1 MSERQTFSTRFAT
14 VLTMVGVAVGLGNVW
29 RFPYMMG
36 EYGGSAFLIVYLV
49 FAGLIALPALTAEWT
64 LGRETRKGPIGALA
78 SIWGTRWGKVIG
90 GTLVFTMVVS
100 TSYYIVVIG
109 NIAFAASFSV
119 LEGFS
124 DETLDDFGILFSD
137 GWLQYAFAIGVL
149 VAGMYVLH
157 RGINKGIEAVSR
169 MFVPAFTLVIFYLV
183 INALFLPGAIEKFA
197 EFLKPDFSVLEAEHI
212 FAALGQAFFS
222 LGLAGTIM
230 VIYGSYMKAEENI
243 PRMAAFTALGDVGAA
258 FLASLFIV
266 PTILVFG
273 LDLSQGPTLVFSTLP
288 NLFSIM
294 PGGRILG
301 SAFLLVLALIAFLSA
316 IGALEA
322 IVGSISEVLDIKSSR
337 TKVIFVFLVIEA
349 LVMMPSAL
357 DPGIVGTLDL
367 IFGSGM
373 QVLGS
378 LIAIVTVTWGL
389 GIVKTKLQ
397 LFAEDTAGW
406 HNLYFLSLKWVV
418 PGVMLAVLVGYIISN
433 LQDAA

>member
-1 MSERQTFSTRFAT
+1 MSERQTFSSRFTT

-36 EYGGSAFLIVYLV
+36 EYGGSAFLVVYLV
-49 FAGLIALPALTAEWT
+49 FVALVALPALTAEWT
-64 LGRETRKGPIGALA
+64 LGRETRQGPIGALA
-78 SIWGTRWGKVIG
+78 TIWGTRWGKVIG
-90 GTLVFTMVVS
+90 GTLVFTMIVS

-109 NIAFAASFSV
+109 NIAFAASFSI

-124 DETLDDFGILFSD
+124 DDTLDDFNILFGD
-137 GWLQYAFAIGVL
+137 GWLQYAFAMFVL
-149 VAGMYVLH
+149 SAGMYVLH
-157 RGINKGIEAVSR
+157 RGINRGIEAVSR

-183 INALFLPGAIEKFA
+183 INALFLPGAIERFA
-197 EFLKPDFSVLEAEHI
+197 EFLKPDFSVLRAEHV

-230 VIYGSYMKAEENI
+230 VIYGSYMKSDQNI
-243 PRMAAFTALGDVGAA
+243 PRLAAFTALGDVGAA

-288 NLFSIM
+288 NLFGIM
-294 PGGRILG
+294 PGGRLLG
-301 SAFLLVLALIAFLSA
+301 SAFLMVLALIAFLSA

-322 IVGSISEVLDIKSSR
+322 IVGSISEILNIRSSR
-337 TKVIFVFLVIEA
+337 TKVIFVFLFIEA
-349 LVMMPSAL
+349 LVMLSSAL
-357 DPGIVGTLDL
+357 YPGIVGTLDL

-378 LIAIVTVTWGL
+378 LIAILTVAWGL
-389 GIVKTKLQ
+389 GRARAKYQ
-397 LFAEDTAGW
+397 LFADETAGW
-406 HNLYFLSLKWVV
+406 HDLYFLSLKWVV
-418 PGVMLAVLVGYIISN
+418 PGVMLVVLIGYIVSN
-433 LQDAA
+433 L

>member
-1 MSERQTFSTRFAT
+1 MADRQTFSTRFTT

-36 EYGGSAFLIVYLV
+36 EYGGSAFLIVYLL
-49 FAGLIALPALTAEWT
+49 FTGLVALPALTAEWT

-78 SIWGTRWGKVIG
+78 TVWGSRRGRVIG
-90 GTLVFTMVVS
+90 GVLVFTMVVS
-100 TSYYIVVIG
+100 TSYYLVVIG
-109 NIAFAASFSV
+109 NIAFAASFSIV
-119 LEGFS
+119 EGFS
-124 DETLDDFGILFSD
+124 DDTLDDFQLLFSD
-137 GWLQYAFAIGVL
+137 GWLQYGFAIGVL
-149 VAGMYVLH
+149 AAGMYVLH

-169 MFVPAFTLVIFYLV
+169 MFVPAFTLVILYLV
-183 INALFLPGAIEKFA
+183 INALFLPGAIGKFA
-197 EFLKPDFSVLEAEHI
+197 GFLKPDFSVLEAEHI

-230 VIYGSYMKAEENI
+230 VIYGSYMKSEQNI

-301 SAFLLVLALIAFLSA
+301 SAFLAVLALIAFLSA

-322 IVGSISEVLDIKSSR
+322 IVGSISEVLNIRHSR
-337 TKVIFVFLVIEA
+337 TKVILVFFVVEA
-349 LVMMPSAL
+349 LVMLPSSL
-357 DPGIVGTLDL
+357 DPSIVGTLDL

-378 LIAIVTVTWGL
+378 LIAIITVTWGL
-389 GIVKTKLQ
+389 GVAKTKLQ
-397 LFAEDTAGW
+397 LFADETAGW
-406 HNLYFLSLKWVV
+406 HDTYFLCLKWIV
-418 PGVMLAVLVGYIISN
+418 PSVMLVVLIGYIASN
-433 LQDAA
+433 L

>member
-1 MSERQTFSTRFAT
+1 
-14 VLTMVGVAVGLGNVW
+14 MVGVAVGLGNVW

-36 EYGGSAFLIVYLV
+36 EYGGSAFLVVYLV
-49 FAGLIALPALTAEWT
+49 FTALIALPALTAEWT

-78 SIWGTRWGKVIG
+78 AVWGTRRGKVIG
-90 GTLVFTMVVS
+90 GMLVFTMVVS
-100 TSYYIVVIG
+100 TSYYLVVIG

-119 LEGFS
+119 LNGFS
-124 DETLDDFGILFSD
+124 EDTLNDFGILFGD
-137 GWLQYAFAIGVL
+137 GWLQYAFAVGVL
-149 VAGMYVLH
+149 AAGMYVLH

-169 MFVPAFTLVIFYLV
+169 LFVPAFALVIFYLV

-197 EFLKPDFSVLEAEHI
+197 DFLKPDFSVLRAEHI

-230 VIYGSYMKAEENI
+230 VIYGSYMKSGQNI
-243 PRMAAFTALGDVGAA
+243 PRLAAFTALGDVGAA

-301 SAFLLVLALIAFLSA
+301 SAFLLALALIAFLSA

-322 IVGSISEVLDIKSSR
+322 IVGSISEMLNIRSSR
-337 TKVIFVFLVIEA
+337 TKVILVFFFIEA
-349 LVMMPSAL
+349 LVMLPSAL
-357 DPGIVGTLDL
+357 DPSIVGTLDL

-389 GIVKTKLQ
+389 GTAKTKLQ
-397 LFAEDTAGW
+397 LFAGESAGW
-406 HNLYFLSLKWVV
+406 HDTYYLCLKWIV
-418 PGVMLAVLVGYIISN
+418 PSVMLVVLIGYIASN
-433 LQDAA
+433 L

>member
-1 MSERQTFSTRFAT
+1 MSERQTFSTRFTT

-36 EYGGSAFLIVYLV
+36 EYGGSAFLVVYLV
-49 FAGLIALPALTAEWT
+49 FAGLVALPALTAEWT

-78 SIWGTRWGKVIG
+78 AVWGTRWGKIIG

-109 NIAFAASFSV
+109 NIAFAASFSIV
-119 LEGFS
+119 AGFS
-124 DETLDDFGILFSD
+124 DDTLDDFGILFGD
-137 GWLQYAFAIGVL
+137 GWLQYAFAVSVL
-149 VAGMYVLH
+149 IAAMYVLH

-169 MFVPAFTLVIFYLV
+169 MFVPAFTLVILYLV
-183 INALFLPGAIEKFA
+183 VNALFLPGAMEKFA
-197 EFLKPDFSVLEAEHI
+197 DFLKPDFSVLEAEHI

-230 VIYGSYMKAEENI
+230 VIYGSYMKSGENI
-243 PRMAAFTALGDVGAA
+243 PRLAAFTALGDVGAA

-322 IVGSISEVLDIKSSR
+322 IVGSISEMLDIESSR
-337 TKVIFVFLVIEA
+337 TKVIVAFLFIEG
-349 LVMMPSAL
+349 LVMLPSAL

-367 IFGSGM
+367 VFGSGM

-378 LIAIVTVTWGL
+378 LIAIVTVAWGL
-389 GIVKTKLQ
+389 GIAKTKLQ
-397 LFAEDTAGW
+397 LFAGGAASW
-406 HNLYFLSLKWVV
+406 HDLYFLSLKWIV
-418 PGVMLAVLVGYIISN
+418 PGVMLLVLVGYIVSN
-433 LQDAA
+433 L